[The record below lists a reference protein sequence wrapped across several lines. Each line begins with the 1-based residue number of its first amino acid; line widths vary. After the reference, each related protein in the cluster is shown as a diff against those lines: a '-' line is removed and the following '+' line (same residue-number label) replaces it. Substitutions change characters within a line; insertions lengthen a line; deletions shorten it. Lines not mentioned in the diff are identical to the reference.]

1 MEKMTEAIRRC
12 SSPGY
17 DQFDRKY
24 PVKLTLKNGKV
35 VYGHFSSRIDY
46 SNETTNIHFVLIE
59 DIEAWKRNEP
69 LELNDRRIVYFENT
83 DEIEAIANVKNY

>member
-1 MEKMTEAIRRC
+1 MIEKVKRC
-12 SSPGY
+12 SSPGR

-35 VYGHFSSRIDY
+35 VYGHFKSKIEN
-46 SNETTNIHFVLIE
+46 SNEITNIHFVLIE

-69 LELNDRRIVYFENT
+69 LELNDRRNVYFENLE
-83 DEIEAIANVKNY
+83 EIESITNVKDY